1 MQIKI
6 PRDRFFQ
13 IDLSK
18 FYLID
23 KKSIMMACFYVGM
36 LIAYYG
42 SLHPWFMWPLKE
54 LYVVPASAFLM
65 ISYLVSNSMK
75 VTMFSRMDF
84 LWPFA
89 IYVILSYYMVM
100 ADDANVFGYIAN
112 AFFVAVFFILFKV
125 DRDVLNPLLTVICK
139 SMAILL
145 IVSMFFFFLYLAGFN
160 LPNRSAV
167 FGDNQYSFSNYYF
180 FMIDDRFMLVLIPR
194 FQSVFLEPGHLGSA
208 TTLLLMTQMGKW
220 KKWWNVVLIIA
231 SVITFSLAAYAILI
245 ALIFLSQ
252 WVQHKNVIKLL
263 IVPVV
268 LIAVVVGGA
277 MVYNG
282 GDNMVNNMI
291 VSRLEVDETTGDI
304 VGNNRVDKDF
314 EKEFDKYIVSS
325 DAFFGR
331 DMEKN
336 VRVGTGN
343 SGYRVF
349 IYKYGLVGL
358 FILIMFYGFS
368 FRGYVNVR
376 YLVVAVI
383 ISVLI
388 FWIRAYPLWFSNFIP
403 LLMTVYGGSKELTV
417 NQTERAEK

>member
-1 MQIKI
+1 
-6 PRDRFFQ
+6 
-13 IDLSK
+13 
-18 FYLID
+18 
-23 KKSIMMACFYVGM
+23 
-36 LIAYYG
+36 
-42 SLHPWFMWPLKE
+42 
-54 LYVVPASAFLM
+54 
-65 ISYLVSNSMK
+65 
-75 VTMFSRMDF
+75 
-84 LWPFA
+84 
-89 IYVILSYYMVM
+89 
-100 ADDANVFGYIAN
+100 
-112 AFFVAVFFILFKV
+112 
-125 DRDVLNPLLTVICK
+125 
-139 SMAILL
+139 
-145 IVSMFFFFLYLAGFN
+145 
-160 LPNRSAV
+160 
-167 FGDNQYSFSNYYF
+167 
-180 FMIDDRFMLVLIPR
+180 IDDRFMLVLIPR

-252 WVQHKNVIKLL
+252 WVQHKNIIKLL
-263 IVPVV
+263 IAPVV

-336 VRVGTGN
+336 VRVGSGN

-376 YLVVAVI
+376 YMVVAVI

-403 LLMTVYGGSKELTV
+403 LLMTVYGGSKELMV
-417 NQTERAEK
+417 GRSERAEK